1 MPLVQG
7 LSHQIHLFLV
17 EYNRCNHLPSNLPGY
32 KPRNCNN
39 NDSLKTGIQV
49 PEEILH
55 QQRLLL
61 QSCDRLKLSVSRHQ
75 VTYASVFN
83 SFVFLTSRTN
93 PTWDSEKVQVGPKF
107 LQPIILSILLTWS
120 KSRRTNK
127 KCALYLQLFYCSL

>member
-75 VTYASVFN
+75 VTYTSVTNIKDKSHMEFGEGP
-83 SFVFLTSRTN
+83 SRTKI
-93 PTWDSEKVQVGPKF
+93 PS
-107 LQPIILSILLTWS
+107 
-120 KSRRTNK
+120 TN
-127 KCALYLQLFYCSL
+127 YIEHPFNME

>member
-1 MPLVQG
+1 VQG

-32 KPRNCNN
+32 KPRTLTNNTNNTNN
-39 NDSLKTGIQV
+39 NIKTGVQV

-75 VTYASVFN
+75 V
-83 SFVFLTSRTN
+83 
-93 PTWDSEKVQVGPKF
+93 KVLFWKNLKCYKKNYF
-107 LQPIILSILLTWS
+107 RLLLIFILSFKDIFDNN
-120 KSRRTNK
+120 SR
-127 KCALYLQLFYCSL
+127 YGY